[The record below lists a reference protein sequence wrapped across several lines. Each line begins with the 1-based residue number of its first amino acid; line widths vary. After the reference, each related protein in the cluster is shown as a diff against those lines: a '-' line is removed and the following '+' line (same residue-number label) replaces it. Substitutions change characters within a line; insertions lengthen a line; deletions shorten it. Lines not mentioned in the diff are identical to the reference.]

1 MAPLTFRIIDSR
13 HKHVPL
19 WLGVLRW
26 SIFASIVFAP
36 GLLVESDAM
45 QWAGFVV
52 ILGGVQI
59 AVLGSTSEE
68 LTIEQ
73 ARLRLDEIEAKTST

>member
-1 MAPLTFRIIDSR
+1 
-13 HKHVPL
+13 
-19 WLGVLRW
+19 
-26 SIFASIVFAP
+26 
-36 GLLVESDAM
+36 M